1 MSIFICAEIGINHNG
16 DMRICKNLIDVAIET
31 GCDAVKFQ
39 KRDIDLV
46 YSAEL
51 LDSPRESPWGKTQRE
66 QKNGLEFGLAEYTE
80 IDEYCRNRG
89 IQWYA
94 SAWDIESQKFL
105 QQFDCSFNKTP
116 LQCLF
121 LMSF

>member
-51 LDSPRESPWGKTQRE
+51 LDSPRKV
-66 QKNGLEFGLAEYTE
+66 
-80 IDEYCRNRG
+80 RG
-89 IQWYA
+89 A
-94 SAWDIESQKFL
+94 KLKENKKMAWSLD
-105 QQFDCSFNKTP
+105 
-116 LQCLF
+116 
-121 LMSF
+121 